1 MGYWLDKKERSFIHR
16 HIFVTITLK
25 EVCAYLTNGI
35 EGIFPILNVVITYLT
50 TGIEGIFPI
59 LNVVITFLLT
69 CPDE

>member
-1 MGYWLDKKERSFIHR
+1 MGYWVDKKERSFIYR

-35 EGIFPILNVVITYLT
+35 EGIFPV
-50 TGIEGIFPI
+50 
-59 LNVVITFLLT
+59 LNVVITFLLS